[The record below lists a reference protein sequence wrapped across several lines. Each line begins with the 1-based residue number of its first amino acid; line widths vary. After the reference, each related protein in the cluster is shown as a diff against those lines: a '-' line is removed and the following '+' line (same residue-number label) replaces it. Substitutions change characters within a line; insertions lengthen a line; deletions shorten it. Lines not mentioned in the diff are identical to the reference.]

1 MNIKQTVA
9 EQTVTKLWNNTQ
21 LDYLEKEVLRRHYGM
36 DKGKGKRPQE
46 LEEISEYINID
57 VEIIELA
64 HKSAIKK
71 LRETA
76 KLLKISWNGVG
87 IK

>member
-9 EQTVTKLWNNTQ
+9 EQTVTKLWNNTE
-21 LDYLEKEVLRRHYGM
+21 LDFLEKEVLRRHYGM

-46 LEEISEYINID
+46 LEEISEYMSID
-57 VEIIELA
+57 VEIVELA
-64 HKSAIKK
+64 HRSAIKK

-76 KLLKISWNGVG
+76 KRLNIQWNGVG